1 MKTSTKILN
10 LLTAFMAV
18 IGMCA
23 AVLVCFIVIY
33 TQTNGNFSVKD
44 NTDYPQNVIVSQGNE
59 NKTENTPMNSY
70 QDSNSS
76 SEMDILSEPQETKT
90 QPLTVQTTSTD
101 KDIPSEYKSAL
112 NSANSYSDLMHM
124 SKAGIYDQLISEY
137 GENFSAEAAQYAIDN
152 MAVDWNSNAL
162 QKAKE
167 YSDVMHLSKAGIYNQ
182 LISDYGE
189 KFTQEEAQYAVD
201 NLITDY
207 NLNALQKAKEYQSS
221 MNLSLS
227 EIHDQLT
234 SEYGELFT
242 QEEAD
247 YAIANL
253 D

>member
-137 GENFSAEAAQYAIDN
+137 GE
-152 MAVDWNSNAL
+152 
-162 QKAKE
+162 
-167 YSDVMHLSKAGIYNQ
+167 
-182 LISDYGE
+182 